1 MKHILATRMFLAEI
15 GFPQQ
20 QPTIL
25 YQDNLST
32 IAMINNPAHSKRT
45 RHLKIRFNII
55 REHISNG
62 NITMQYL
69 ATENMILDIL
79 TKALAKKPFENIRP
93 LILGM

>member
-1 MKHILATRMFLAEI
+1 MLF
-15 GFPQQ
+15 
-20 QPTIL
+20 
-25 YQDNLST
+25 QDNLST

-45 RHLKIRFNII
+45 RHLEIRFNMI

-69 ATENMILDIL
+69 ITENTISDKL
-79 TKALAKKPFENIRP
+79 TKALAKKPFTNIRP